1 MRDRP
6 NGADLLDVA
15 RVSLLEDVAPTLKG
29 QQRYIVLMV
38 ANAMGIAAREITEAE
53 RSRRAWSA
61 VLDRVPGHGG
71 APADASIQRLVG
83 SIREGKHDA
92 DAAIFD
98 ALAETVE
105 IAASIWKPTRPAPAG

>member
-6 NGADLLDVA
+6 NGADLLDLA

-53 RSRRAWSA
+53 RSQRAWDA
-61 VLDRVPGHGG
+61 VLDRVPGNRG
-71 APADASIQRLVG
+71 APADASIRWLVG
-83 SIREGKHDA
+83 SIRSGEHDA
-92 DAAIFD
+92 DSALFD

-105 IAASIWKPTRPAPAG
+105 IAASIWKPTRSVPAG